1 LCGWRFTVSVVL
13 YIIMPMSFFRKLRWS
28 LIGLL
33 GKSVL
38 WVLGKS
44 ARIKIIGEERYKE
57 LRSQGKAVV
66 LLIWHG
72 RIFFATYFFRRK
84 GIMPLISPSED
95 GEIIAQITSRWGY
108 RNIRGSGSH
117 SVLRAWAR
125 MKRELQKG
133 GEVIIVPDGPRGPS
147 RELKLGALK
156 LAQETGAVLVPF
168 TFSASRKKFLNSWDR
183 FLIFYP
189 FTRVVAVFGPPVN
202 VSPGLKDEELEVRR
216 EQIERLMIELDEKA
230 DRFCA

>member
-1 LCGWRFTVSVVL
+1 MWGRRFTVSAVL

-28 LIGLL
+28 LVGIL

-44 ARIKIIGEERYKE
+44 ARIKTIGEERYKE

-72 RIFFATYFFRRK
+72 RIFFSTYFFRRR

-133 GEVIIVPDGPRGPS
+133 GEVIIVPDGPRGPN

-168 TFSASRKKFLNSWDR
+168 TFSASRKKFLKTWDR

-189 FTRVVAVFGPPVN
+189 LFRSQKQTTFY
-202 VSPGLKDEELEVRR
+202 
-216 EQIERLMIELDEKA
+216 Q
-230 DRFCA
+230 